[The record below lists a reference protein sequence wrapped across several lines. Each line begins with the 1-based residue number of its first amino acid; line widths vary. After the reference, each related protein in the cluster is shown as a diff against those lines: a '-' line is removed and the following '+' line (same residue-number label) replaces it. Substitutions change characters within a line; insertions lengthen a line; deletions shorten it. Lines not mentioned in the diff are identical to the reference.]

1 MCNQEDC
8 YVHSANLKKN
18 VITNKDLKHLPKK
31 SETEIIFLIKIGENR
46 MIVEYIIA
54 KECKNEEVWCTCYK
68 CGKCGRVFENG
79 LLIEEGGTTIEE
91 DQDG

>member
-1 MCNQEDC
+1 MCNQEVY
-8 YVHSANLKKN
+8 YVYSANLKKN
-18 VITNKDLKHLPKK
+18 VTIEKNLKHLKK

-54 KECKNEEVWCTCYK
+54 KECKNEKVWCTCYK
-68 CGKCGRVFENG
+68 CSKCGRVFENG
-79 LLIEEGGTTIEE
+79 LLIDEGGTTVDEE